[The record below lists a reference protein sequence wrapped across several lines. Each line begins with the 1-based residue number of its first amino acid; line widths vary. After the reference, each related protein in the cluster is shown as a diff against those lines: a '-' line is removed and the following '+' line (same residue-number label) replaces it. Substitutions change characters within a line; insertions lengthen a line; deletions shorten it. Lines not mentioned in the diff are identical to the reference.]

1 MAKTKATVRRTG
13 RLIFIPP
20 PRQRIG
26 SKKNTEQKAKEH
38 IFQNK
43 KNFCHKK
50 STSKLKKW
58 PSRKK
63 NEREAKI
70 YLLYRKT

>member
-13 RLIFIPP
+13 RPIFIPP

-43 KNFCHKK
+43 KKFCHKK
-50 STSKLKKW
+50 KQVEVKKV
-58 PSRKK
+58 
-63 NEREAKI
+63 AKP
-70 YLLYRKT
+70 